1 MKLTAVFLA
10 IQLAACLAASDAF
23 AQGLNAEVSA
33 TAGAST
39 DDVAAAATQARVFG
53 DLRGISVFGEVAWAR
68 TAIADGRSSEAFS
81 TAYPYEGPPH
91 IMDAYVERRLGAGQV
106 FGSVRAG
113 RFRTP
118 FGIYSAS
125 EHAYNGF
132 LRAPLIRYEGYW
144 SITNTLLEHGV
155 NLMAG
160 TSRLQGEVTF
170 GHPADVSDDFA
181 RRSGVDM
188 VLRAQTWV
196 GPFVI
201 GASHMRSETYDL
213 PYAAGVMQFTGV
225 DVRWMSHG
233 VQVRGEFLTGR
244 PWNDTRTRGGY
255 VDVSLHRPFMG
266 PVTLVSRL
274 EHLDYDTPDP
284 AYADEASGV
293 ALGTRVKLV
302 DGLYAQVNVTHRP
315 SEPYGQN
322 HTATDVAL
330 TYTLR
335 YRR

>member
-1 MKLTAVFLA
+1 VRITVLVLA
-10 IQLAACLAASDAF
+10 MQLVAAASF
-23 AQGLNAEVSA
+23 GQGLNAEVSA
-33 TAGAST
+33 TAGVST
-39 DDVAAAATQARVFG
+39 DEVAAAATQARLFG
-53 DLRGISVFGEVAWAR
+53 ELRGTSIFAEAAWAR
-68 TAIADGRSSEAFS
+68 SATGDGRSSEAFS
-81 TAYPYEGPPH
+81 TAYPYAGPPH
-91 IMDAYVERRLGAGQV
+91 VMDAYLERRLGAGQV

-118 FGIYSAS
+118 FGIYAAS

-170 GHPADVSDDFA
+170 GHPADVSDDFS
-181 RRSGVDM
+181 RRSGMDV
-188 VLRAQTWV
+188 VLRAQSYV

-201 GASHMRSETYDL
+201 GVSHLRSETYDL
-213 PYAAGVMQFTGV
+213 PYAAGAMQFTGV
-225 DVRWMSHG
+225 DLRWMSHG
-233 VQVRGEFLTGR
+233 VQVRGEWLTGR
-244 PWNDTRTRGGY
+244 PWNDTHTRGGY

-266 PVTLVSRL
+266 PVTLVTRL
-274 EHLDYDTPDP
+274 ENLDYDTPDP
-284 AYADEASGV
+284 VYADEASGV
-293 ALGTRVKLV
+293 ALGTRVRLV
-302 DGLYAQVNVTHRP
+302 EGFYAQVNVTHRP